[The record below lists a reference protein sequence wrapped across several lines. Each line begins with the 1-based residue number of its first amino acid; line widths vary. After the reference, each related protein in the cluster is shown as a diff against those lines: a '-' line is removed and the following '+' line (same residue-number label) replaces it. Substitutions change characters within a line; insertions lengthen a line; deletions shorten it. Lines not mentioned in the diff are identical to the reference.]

1 MRLSEF
7 VGKRIINIFD
17 GGILGL
23 IGDSDLLVDPDSGGI
38 DAIILPARSGGLG
51 GLRQERRAISIP
63 WDAVK
68 KIGSEVIVVDV
79 EESLR

>member
-7 VGKRIINIFD
+7 AGKRIINIYN
-17 GGILGL
+17 GGILGTA
-23 IGDSDLLVDPDSGGI
+23 GDSDLLVNPDTGVI
-38 DAIILPARSGGLG
+38 KEIILPPARKLTGNKK
-51 GLRQERRAISIP
+51 QISIP

-79 EESLR
+79 DESGRYFR